1 MEGSTTPE
9 LLPRRDTVG
18 VCVWAGR
25 RDGLSAKHGFQIY
38 LSPRGRRRWRLDSQL
53 RRLGRRR
60 HIPSTHALAS
70 SSAAPAGGLLLA
82 RFFLDFHMKRI
93 PQLKGLPA
101 DADRLPRLMMVYS
114 SPREPFL
121 SHFLCQDFI
130 VRRRSAAQS
139 CAACNVGSAAC
150 NLDGSTFD
158 NIL

>member
-9 LLPRRDTVG
+9 LLPWRDTVG

-53 RRLGRRR
+53 HRLGGADISRR
-60 HIPSTHALAS
+60 PMHALAS

-101 DADRLPRLMMVYS
+101 DAADRL
-114 SPREPFL
+114 
-121 SHFLCQDFI
+121 
-130 VRRRSAAQS
+130 A
-139 CAACNVGSAAC
+139 
-150 NLDGSTFD
+150 
-158 NIL
+158 